1 MAEFGLVVIGAHIGI
16 HIKEELEEYKNMKAL
31 LVEPVEHNV
40 KSIKKNL
47 KNFKNLIIEEIALA
61 DKTEI
66 RDFFF
71 IK

>member
-47 KNFKNLIIEEIALA
+47 KNFKNLII
-61 DKTEI
+61 
-66 RDFFF
+66 
-71 IK
+71 

>member
-47 KNFKNLIIEEIALA
+47 KNFKNLIIEEIA
-61 DKTEI
+61 
-66 RDFFF
+66 
-71 IK
+71 